1 MGRNTTIKEYAK
13 INGVYLWEVA
23 EAMGM
28 QDSNLSKLL
37 RHPLS
42 PEKENEI
49 CAIIDSIAS
58 KRKDDADEW

>member
-28 QDSNLSKLL
+28 QDSNFSKLL

-42 PEKENEI
+42 PEKENKI
-49 CAIIDSIAS
+49 CAIIDQIAAE
-58 KRKDDADEW
+58 RKDDHNE

>member
-37 RHPLS
+37 RYPLS
-42 PEKENEI
+42 PAKENEI
-49 CAIIDSIAS
+49 CAIIDQIAA
-58 KRKDDADEW
+58 KRKDGNIE

>member
-28 QDSNLSKLL
+28 QDSNFSKML
-37 RHPLS
+37 RYPL
-42 PEKENEI
+42 PKEKEDQI
-49 CAIIDSIAS
+49 CAIIDKLAA
-58 KRKDDADEW
+58 KDSEEG